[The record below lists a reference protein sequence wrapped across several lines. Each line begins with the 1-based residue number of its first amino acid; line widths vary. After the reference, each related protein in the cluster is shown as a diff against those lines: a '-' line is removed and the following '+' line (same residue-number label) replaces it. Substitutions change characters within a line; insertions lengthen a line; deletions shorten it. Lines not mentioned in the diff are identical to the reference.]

1 MSRVVLVGESWF
13 TYSVHQKGFDA
24 FYTSEYVEGG
34 DGFIAALHDAG
45 HEVSYIP
52 SHEIVAKD
60 GAQTLAECAGHPLLV
75 IGEYEQGRAAAFAS
89 DIAPH
94 WAPPGF
100 TQWSGCGSLFDR
112 LVRWVAREDLG

>member
-34 DGFIAALHDAG
+34 DGFIAALQDAG

-52 SHEIVAKD
+52 VTRSTTASPRMWRP
-60 GAQTLAECAGHPLLV
+60 CASSPT
-75 IGEYEQGRAAAFAS
+75 S
-89 DIAPH
+89 
-94 WAPPGF
+94 
-100 TQWSGCGSLFDR
+100 
-112 LVRWVAREDLG
+112 

>member
-52 SHEIVAKD
+52 SHEVHSRFPSDVAALHELAD
-60 GAQTLAECAGHPLLV
+60 VVIISDVGANTFQLAPKTFGHSIPSPDKAEV
-75 IGEYEQGRAAAFAS
+75 VRAFVAEGGE
-89 DIAPH
+89 
-94 WAPPGF
+94 W
-100 TQWSGCGSLFDR
+100 
-112 LVRWVAREDLG
+112 

>member
-52 SHEIVAKD
+52 TFGPARIHAMVRLRQSVRPPRALGGEGGPRLSTD
-60 GAQTLAECAGHPLLV
+60 LARPV
-75 IGEYEQGRAAAFAS
+75 S
-89 DIAPH
+89 D
-94 WAPPGF
+94 
-100 TQWSGCGSLFDR
+100 R
-112 LVRWVAREDLG
+112 